1 MSPGET
7 TEPPRSPPGPIEL
20 KRSSWAAALKRAVR
34 EFQEDELMDRAAALT
49 YYGVLALFPA
59 LIALV
64 SVLGLFGDPEGT
76 TDALLDIV
84 DDLGPASAV
93 DTFRGPI
100 EDVTS
105 NRSAAGALFVV
116 GLAGAVYS
124 ASSYVG
130 AFARASNVI
139 YEVEEGRPFWKLRP
153 FQLAITLL
161 MVMLL
166 AVVLLALVASGP
178 VAESIG
184 NEIGLSDSVVNL
196 YDLAKWPLLVV
207 CVLLMLA
214 VLYYSSPN
222 VRVTGFRW
230 ITPGSVLALVLW
242 VLASAAF
249 ALYVTNFGSYD
260 KTYGTLGGV
269 ISFLVWLWI
278 TNIAVLLGAE
288 LNAELERSRE
298 LEAGVP
304 GAAEEIQLPPRAE
317 PD

>member
-1 MSPGET
+1 MNTEDEVPG
-7 TEPPRSPPGPIEL
+7 GPIGL
-20 KRSSWAAALKRAVR
+20 RRSSWADALKRTVS
-34 EFQEDELMDRAAALT
+34 EFREDELMDRAAALT
-49 YYGVLALFPA
+49 YYAVLALFPA

-64 SVLGLFGDPEGT
+64 SIVGLFGDPEST

-84 DDLGPASAV
+84 DDLGPDSAV

-105 NRSAAGALFVV
+105 NRGAAGVLFVV
-116 GLAGAVYS
+116 GLAGALYS

-130 AFARASNVI
+130 AFTRASNVI

-153 FQLAITLL
+153 YQLAVTLV

-184 NEIGLSDSVVNL
+184 QEIGFSDSVVSA
-196 YDLAKWPLLVV
+196 YDLAKWPVLILF
-207 CVLLMLA
+207 VLLMLG
-214 VLYYSSPN
+214 VLYYSAPN
-222 VRVTGFRW
+222 VRPTGFRW
-230 ITPGSVLALVLW
+230 ITPGSLLAVTLW
-242 VLASAAF
+242 ALASAGF

-278 TNIAVLLGAE
+278 TNIAVLFGAE

-298 LEAGVP
+298 LEAGVE